1 METLAAV
8 SPFLAAAT
16 TTTRLADQLVLSEP
30 SLTPSHHDQSDFIG
44 IRRIGRTSS
53 ASK

>member
-8 SPFLAAAT
+8 SLLGTTT
-16 TTTRLADQLVLSEP
+16 TTTRPADQLVLSEP
-30 SLTPSHHDQSDFIG
+30 SLTPSYHDQSDFIG
-44 IRRIGRTSS
+44 IRRIGRASS